1 MSSNVSRQFSTYI
14 RNYMKAY
21 PHIPPEEYPTFEDFD
36 MNRDG
41 LVTFQEWYATLRY
54 FAPTMELIS

>member
-1 MSSNVSRQFSTYI
+1 MRVSMLGAIRRAVDLFDLVFSQFSTYI

-21 PHIPPEEYPTFEDFD
+21 PHIPQEEYPTFDDFD

-41 LVTFQEWYATLRY
+41 LVTFQEW
-54 FAPTMELIS
+54 